1 MLFQH
6 SLVAKPSDSYYLEIL
21 VVTETLTQA
30 VNMYVDCSFIGFG
43 FHIPQ
48 LVHKLTACEYF
59 VLIAEQFEQQH
70 KFLVGKLVGDT
81 AAGNCKRIIVKH
93 GIACVEL
100 MLVGNVTAAQECGYA
115 KEHMIDTVI
124 VAIIAFGLNSAA
136 YVAEVF
142 RSGVMSIDEGQ
153 FEAGRSLGFSY
164 GQTMWHIVMPQA
176 FKNVLPALANEFITL
191 LKETSVSGYIGLI
204 DLTKAGDIIRS
215 RTFAAFF
222 PLLAVALIYLIMV
235 VVLSAGVTRL
245 ERRLRNGAR

>member
-1 MLFQH
+1 MAAIDISAFFETIFAWLQRTWADLNADFYLNFIKEDRWKYLVRGLGVTLEVAFFAAVTGIMLGAVLAIIRTTADKTGRLRF
-6 SLVAKPSDSYYLEIL
+6 LNWIARLYIT
-21 VVTETLTQA
+21 VVRGTP
-30 VNMYVDCSFIGFG
+30 VVV
-43 FHIPQ
+43 Q
-48 LVHKLTACEYF
+48 LLIINF
-59 VLIAEQFEQQH
+59 VIFSS
-70 KFLVGKLVGDT
+70 V
-81 AAGNCKRIIVKH
+81 
-93 GIACVEL
+93 
-100 MLVGNVTAAQECGYA
+100 
-115 KEHMIDTVI
+115 MIDTVI

-153 FEAGRSLGFSY
+153 FEAGRSLGLSY